1 MSKLSEFK
9 SIIKNNNSDD
19 SAQKF
24 KDLIDSSANNNNQ
37 FGFAQEDVDLLLRW
51 TVQEQKKNFNIFYA
65 GLKK

>member
-24 KDLIDSSANNNNQ
+24 QDLINSSVNSNGQ

-51 TVQEQKKNFNIFYA
+51 AVQEQKKNFNIFYA